1 MTGQVNDEG
10 YAGRP
15 HPALA
20 PYVNRIVGY
29 RIAGMSPGV
38 HIGMPSSF
46 LTLIVTLDDPVVVQT
61 PGGPVAT
68 FAALVGGLHDRPVAI
83 HHEGHQHG
91 IHLDLTAA
99 GARAL
104 FGRPAGELT
113 QELVNLSDL
122 LDPADRGLADQAADQ
137 PTWPAK
143 VAVVERALLR
153 RLDPPAVARPELGHA
168 WDQIRRSRG
177 TVPVWAVAA
186 EVGWSARH
194 LAEQFRGG
202 VRVRGQDRRP
212 DRPVRPV
219 PQSGVRPT
227 AAGRG
232 GRALRVR
239 RPGASEPGLAAVR
252 RHVTGRVG
260 ADRPA
265 RILPRR
271 PGPGRVRL
279 RP

>member
-46 LTLIVTLDDPVVVQT
+46 LTLIVTLDDPVVVQA

-68 FAALVGGLHDRPVAI
+68 FAAMVGGLHDRPVAI

-91 IHLDLTAA
+91 IQLDLTAA

-153 RLDPPAVARPELGHA
+153 RLDPAVVARPELGQA

-194 LAEQFRGG
+194 LAEQFRAEYGFG
-202 VRVRGQDRRP
+202 VKTAARIVRFDRSRSLVSARRP
-212 DRPVRPV
+212 LAEV
-219 PQSGVRPT
+219 
-227 AAGRG
+227 AALCGY
-232 GRALRVR
+232 
-239 RPGASEPGLAAVR
+239 
-252 RHVTGRVG
+252 
-260 ADRPA
+260 ADQAHLNRDWRQFA
-265 RILPRR
+265 
-271 PGPGRVRL
+271 GTSPGRWEQVDQL
-279 RP
+279 AFFQDGEAQVG